1 MGKLAALSVKNVS
14 KSGRYGDG
22 DGVYLHVAA
31 PGTKSW
37 VQRIVI
43 YGNRRD
49 IGLGSYST
57 VSLAQ
62 ARSLASSNRSSVSEG
77 RDPLAEK
84 RHAKDVARNPTS
96 SVPTLAEAAARV
108 IEIRRPTWS
117 NTKPAAQWSSTLG
130 TYAFPTI
137 VDKAIDT
144 ISAADVLST
153 LTPIWTCKP
162 ETANRV
168 RQRIEAVLDWSVTN
182 GWRSDNPAG
191 RALLRVLPDTKGLKE
206 HHRTLPYQD
215 VASALRKVRLS
226 PSHTLTRAAFEFL
239 VLTAARSGEVR
250 GTEWSEIDWEQATWT
265 VPAAR
270 MKAKREHRIPLSER
284 ALSLLRDAWT
294 LSGSGGLV
302 FPAPRG
308 GALSDMA
315 FNVMLKRLKV
325 PAVPHGFRSSFR
337 DWTAEKSGV
346 GWAVA
351 ENALAHNVGNAT
363 ERAYLRSDV
372 FEERR
377 GLMQDWADYI
387 AS

>member
-1 MGKLAALSVKNVS
+1 MGKLAALSVKNVR
-14 KSGRYGDG
+14 KSGRDGDG
-22 DGVYLHVAA
+22 DGLYLHVAA
-31 PGTKSW
+31 AGTKSW

-43 YGNRRD
+43 NGNRRD
-49 IGLGSYST
+49 IGLGSYPA

-62 ARSLASSNRSSVSEG
+62 ARSLAAGNRSAVAER

-84 RHAKDVARNPTS
+84 REAKDAARNPTP
-96 SVPTLAEAAARV
+96 SVPTFAEAAACV
-108 IEIRRPTWS
+108 IELRRPAWS
-117 NTKPAAQWSSTLG
+117 NPKHAAQWRATLE

-137 VDKAIDT
+137 GDKAIDT
-144 ISAADVLST
+144 ISAADVLLT

-162 ETANRV
+162 ETANKV
-168 RQRIEAVLDWSVTN
+168 RQRIEAVLDWSVAN
-182 GWRSDNPAG
+182 GWRADNPAG

-206 HHRTLPYQD
+206 HHRTLPYHD

-226 PSHTLTRAAFEFL
+226 QSYTLTRAAFEFL

-250 GTEWSEIDWEQATWT
+250 GTEWGEIDWEQATWT
-265 VPAAR
+265 VPAVR
-270 MKAKREHRIPLSER
+270 RKAKREHRVPLSEQ

-294 LSGSGGLV
+294 ISGREALV

-308 GALSDMA
+308 GPLSDMA
-315 FNVMLKRLKV
+315 LNVMLKRLKV

-337 DWTAEKSGV
+337 HWTAEKSGV

-351 ENALAHNVGNAT
+351 ETALAHNVGNAT
-363 ERAYLRSDV
+363 ERAYLRSDM